1 MSQDLKS
8 EKKKISSVFN
18 IILLIA
24 VTGIVLYFS
33 LKDNFELI
41 IHEIFTMNPLWFLVG
56 VLLLFASFYLRSVS
70 LHILIKK
77 FTNQYH
83 FLKSFKLT
91 LTTQFLNGVTP
102 FATGGQP
109 FQVYILK
116 KDGIRLGDGTNI
128 IMQNFIVYQI
138 ALVLLG
144 VLAILYNSVFHIFK
158 ESGILRDLTTLGFII
173 NTLVTVGLFVIA
185 FAKKFNRFII
195 QKTVSLL
202 YRMHIIK
209 NKETVMDKLSDSI
222 DNFHEGAKLL
232 MKDKKSFIYNIFLNF
247 LSLVCLYLIPLAVV
261 YGMGVT
267 DAFTGVESV
276 VASAYVMLIG
286 AFVPIPG
293 GTGGLEYSYMAFYG
307 NFLKGSVL
315 NASMI
320 IWRFLTYYLGMII
333 GGITLNLKGRKK

>member
-1 MSQDLKS
+1 MSHKLKT
-8 EKKKISSVFN
+8 EKKKVSSALN
-18 IILLIA
+18 IILLVL

-33 LKDNFELI
+33 LKDDYQMIL
-41 IHEIFTMNPLWFLVG
+41 HEIFTMNLWWLLIG
-56 VLLLFASFYLRSVS
+56 VLLVLGCYYLRSIS
-70 LHILIKK
+70 LHILIRK
-77 FTNQYH
+77 FTDKYS
-83 FLKSFKLT
+83 FKKAFKLT

-116 KDGIRLGDGTNI
+116 KDGIRIGDGTNI

-144 VLAILYNSVFHIFK
+144 VLAISYNFFFHIFE
-158 ESGILRDLTTLGFII
+158 ESGILRDLTTVGFII

-185 FAKKFNRFII
+185 FAKNFNRFII
-195 QKTVSLL
+195 RKTVSLM
-202 YRMHIIK
+202 YRLHIIK
-209 NKETVMDKLSDSI
+209 NKETVMDKMSDSI
-222 DNFHEGAKLL
+222 ENFHDGAKLL

-247 LSLVCLYLIPLAVV
+247 LSLVCLYLVPLTII

-307 NFLKGSVL
+307 NFIKGSVL

-320 IWRFLTYYLGMII
+320 MWRFLTYYLGMIV